1 MIISRIQIEEG
12 FLDGMDVE
20 LAAGLNVVIG
30 ARGTGKTS
38 LLELVRFCLDV
49 KSYTSESGK
58 RSREHALSVLGSGQI
73 SITLSEGDRRIVVT
87 RTASDA
93 TPRAS
98 ASFTAPIMFSQT
110 EIENVGLK
118 PSGRLNLIDSFA
130 GSGRKADA
138 EEVEAIGEVRS
149 TTGELE
155 LIRRELDTFTKSVA
169 EIASIDEQITS
180 LAPAEQ
186 ELSKVSA
193 EAAAKKKQLDE
204 LSGSINATA
213 VAAASLD
220 RYRQGIARFRSALT
234 LALESAP
241 RREGWPT
248 QAGDDPLVA
257 VRVRLATAERSL
269 QAAAREL
276 ETAERDVNALAAS
289 ANGKKVEVEE
299 RARHAR
305 REIEQLQAGAGEVVR
320 RLQLLR
326 EKKAQLLSVKALI
339 EERKAR
345 LVALQERRSRSL
357 DRLDKAREARF
368 NARTEVSAKLNRVLG
383 PRIRITAGREGQV
396 DAFAS
401 LVGEL
406 LKGSGLRYNDLS
418 VALASNTSPRE
429 LVEATD
435 AADFALVAEV
445 AGISKDRA
453 ARVLGILRDA
463 DLGALATVTIDDVV
477 QFQLLDGADY
487 KDITEL
493 STGQRC
499 TVVLP
504 LIMRHADRSL
514 VVDQPEDHI
523 DNAFIADTLIKS
535 LQARSKQ
542 SQIIFS
548 THNANIPVLGN
559 ANRVVQ
565 LGSDGRRGFV
575 VVAGPLDHPEVVEAI
590 TSIMEGGAEA
600 FHRRAQFYQRH
611 QKS

>member
-12 FLDGMDVE
+12 FLDGLDVE
-20 LAAGLNVVIG
+20 LATGLNVVIG

-49 KSYTSESGK
+49 KSYTNESGK

-73 SITLSEGDRRIVVT
+73 TITLKDGDRKIVVT
-87 RTASDA
+87 RTASDPA
-93 TPRAS
+93 PRTS
-98 ASFTAPIMFSQT
+98 ASFTAPVMFSQT

-118 PSGRLNLIDSFA
+118 PSGRLTLIDGFA
-130 GSGRKADA
+130 SGRKADA
-138 EEVEAIGEVRS
+138 EEVEAIGDVRS

-155 LIRRELDTFTKSVA
+155 LIRRELDEFMKSVA

-180 LAPAEQ
+180 MAPAEQ
-186 ELSKVSA
+186 ELSRVSA
-193 EAAAKKKQLDE
+193 ESAAKKKLLDE
-204 LSGSINATA
+204 LSAKINATA
-213 VAAASLD
+213 VGAASLD
-220 RYRQGIARFRSALT
+220 RLRQGIARLRNALNA
-234 LALESAP
+234 ALGVTPA
-241 RREGWPT
+241 RELWPT

-257 VRVRLATAERSL
+257 VRARLTTAERNL

-276 ETAERDVNALAAS
+276 ETADREVSELAAS
-289 ANGKKVEVEE
+289 ANAKKVEVEE
-299 RARHAR
+299 TARHAR

-320 RLQLLR
+320 RLQTLR
-326 EKKAQLLSVKALI
+326 EKKAQLLSVKTLI

-345 LVALQERRSRSL
+345 LAVLQERRAKSF

-368 NARTEVSAKLNRVLG
+368 NGRNEVANKLNRVLG
-383 PRIRITAGREGQV
+383 PKIRISVAREGQI
-396 DAFAS
+396 DTFAS
-401 LVGEL
+401 VVGDL

-418 VALASNTSPRE
+418 LALADNMSPRE
-429 LVEATD
+429 LIEATD
-435 AADFALVAEV
+435 AGDFSLVAEV

-453 ARVLGILRDA
+453 ARVLGMLRDV

-487 KDITEL
+487 KEITEL

-504 LIMRHADRSL
+504 LILRHTDRVL

-535 LQARSKQ
+535 LQARGKQ

-559 ANRVVQ
+559 ANRVFQ
-565 LGSDGRRGFV
+565 MGSDGRRGFI
-575 VVAGPLDHPEVVEAI
+575 VVAGPLDDPAVVSSI
-590 TSIMEGGAEA
+590 TTVMEGGAEA